1 MHVLYVALHWYM
13 SMPMVCV
20 RPYSIII
27 IDFSRQI
34 ILNMLLVRVTFIHRH
49 FVQKIGSVFESLL
62 LFFLQMA

>member
-13 SMPMVCV
+13 SMLMVYV
-20 RPYSIII
+20 RLYSIII

-34 ILNMLLVRVTFIHRH
+34 ILNMLLVRVTFIHRY
-49 FVQKIGSVFESLL
+49 FVQKIGSVFGSLL